1 MDKKIQFKPILKSAR
16 NGFFQKD
23 IDPSQEEVFRHGI
36 VKRCGDS
43 DTDSLNFIEKVC
55 VMKEGLGSISFRDI
69 PGTRDVNVHHTDQLH
84 IIDVSVFFSMELAKV
99 TDTDDTDLDFVHL
112 TSDPPLGLLDEMEE
126 VLDLWGLIDF
136 VLSNLF

>member
-1 MDKKIQFKPILKSAR
+1 
-16 NGFFQKD
+16 
-23 IDPSQEEVFRHGI
+23 
-36 VKRCGDS
+36 
-43 DTDSLNFIEKVC
+43 
-55 VMKEGLGSISFRDI
+55 MKEGLGSISFRDI

-136 VLSNLF
+136 VLSNLVYGFL

>member
-1 MDKKIQFKPILKSAR
+1 MISISWTIKSNTTSTSAPLPEKGPR
-16 NGFFQKD
+16 RCDSMNHGFLQKD

-99 TDTDDTDLDFVHL
+99 TDT
-112 TSDPPLGLLDEMEE
+112 
-126 VLDLWGLIDF
+126 
-136 VLSNLF
+136 